1 VRFHHVQLAIPPGA
15 EEQAR
20 GFYAGVLGMEE
31 IAKPA
36 ELAKRGGCWFRG
48 GELEIHLGVEEPF
61 APARK
66 AHPGIIVNDLVEL
79 QGRLEAA
86 GYDATEDSLLPGF
99 RRIYTSDPF
108 DNRLEFLQPLTP

>member
-1 VRFHHVQLAIPPGA
+1 VRFHHVQLTMPRGS
-15 EEQAR
+15 EDEAR
-20 GFYAGVLGMEE
+20 GFYAGVLGLKE

-48 GELEIHLGVEEPF
+48 GDLEIHLGVEEPF
-61 APARK
+61 VPARN
-66 AHPGIIVNDLVEL
+66 AHPGIAVDDLGEL

-86 GYDATEDSLLPGF
+86 GHDATADSLLPGF

-108 DNRLEFLQPLTP
+108 GNRIELLESLDP